1 MNNTDNKLVNNVDK
15 LKDNVD
21 KLKYYG
27 FSDKKVLEI
36 LKSNKNYENLD
47 EKEIRKI
54 RRMPVYKVVDTCAGE
69 FEASTPYYYSTYTD
83 DEDEIEVSNNKKA
96 IILGAGPIRI
106 GQGIEFDYCTV
117 HAISALRE
125 EGIEAIIINNNPETV
140 STDFDVSDKLY
151 FEPLTL
157 EDILNVIKKESKN
170 LVAQNFLGV
179 IVQFGGQTSI
189 NLANALKKEG
199 VHVLGTQPEDIDI
212 GENREKSEKFFEK
225 LGILKAKGGTGYS
238 YEEVKKIA
246 HEITYP
252 VLVRPSYVLG
262 GRAMEI
268 VYNDEELAEYMK
280 EAVKVSEDELG
291 KHPILVDKFLS
302 EATECD
308 VDAVCDGTD
317 VLIGAIM
324 EHIEEAGI
332 HSGDSAAVIP
342 SQTISKEIIAQLKET
357 TKKIAIN
364 LRTIGMI
371 NIQYAIKDEKVYVIE
386 ANPRASRTVPFV
398 SKATGIQLAKLATKV
413 ILGKKLNELMDVYQ
427 HNENLE
433 KTKHVCVKEVV
444 FPFLK
449 LPNVD
454 PVLGPE
460 MRSTGEVMGIGD
472 SFGMAFYKAE
482 LAAGTKIP
490 LKGKIFISVRSEDK
504 EEILDVAKKFYN
516 LNFEI
521 ISTSGTS
528 RYLSQHGITNTR
540 VLKISEGEPNIL
552 NLMRNREI
560 ALVINIPKLGVN
572 PRKDG
577 YMIRRAS
584 VELNIPYITT
594 IKAVK
599 AVINAIETLRKG
611 EEICVKDVNEY
622 RTG

>member
-1 MNNTDNKLVNNVDK
+1 MDNTDNE
-15 LKDNVD
+15 LKDKVD
-21 KLKYYG
+21 ELKDKVDELKYYG

-36 LKSNKNYENLD
+36 LKTDSKNKDSD
-47 EKEIRKI
+47 EKSIRKT
-54 RRMPVYKVVDTCAGE
+54 RRIPVYKMVDTCAGE
-69 FEASTPYYYSTYTD
+69 FEASTQYYYSTYTD
-83 DEDEIEVSNNKKA
+83 EEDEVNVSDNKKA

-106 GQGIEFDYCTV
+106 GQGIEFDYSTV

-157 EDILNVIKKESKN
+157 EDVLNVIKKESKD
-170 LVAQNFLGV
+170 LTDKNFLGV
-179 IVQFGGQTSI
+179 IVQLGGQTSI

-199 VHVLGTQPEDIDI
+199 VPVLGTHPEDIDI
-212 GENREKSEKFFEK
+212 GENREKSEKFFEN

-238 YEEVKKIA
+238 FEDVRSAAK
-246 HEITYP
+246 EIGYP
-252 VLVRPSYVLG
+252 VLIRPSYVLG

-268 VYNDEELAEYMK
+268 VYNDEELADYMK

-302 EATECD
+302 DATECD

-342 SQTISKEIIAQLKET
+342 PQTLSKEIISQIKDF

-364 LRTIGMI
+364 LRTVGMI
-371 NIQYAIKDEKVYVIE
+371 NIQYAVKDKKIYVIE

-413 ILGKKLNELMDVYQ
+413 ILGKKLNELINVNK

-433 KTKHVCVKEVV
+433 KIKHVCVKEVV

-460 MRSTGEVMGIGD
+460 MRSTGEVMGIAN

-490 LKGKIFISVRSEDK
+490 SEGKIFISVRSDDTD
-504 EEILDVAKKFYN
+504 EILPFAKKFYD
-516 LNFEI
+516 LNFKI

-528 RYLSQHGITNTR
+528 RYLSQHEIPNTR

-552 NLMRNREI
+552 NLMRNRKI
-560 ALVINIPKLGVN
+560 DLVINIPKLGAN

-577 YMIRRAS
+577 YMIRRAA

-594 IKAVK
+594 LKAVK
-599 AVINAIETLRKG
+599 AVINAVETLRKG
-611 EEICVKDVNEY
+611 EEISVKDVNEY
-622 RTG
+622 RNG

>member
-1 MNNTDNKLVNNVDK
+1 MDANIEEWIQK
-15 LKDNVD
+15 LKF
-21 KLKYYG
+21 YG
-27 FSDKKVLEI
+27 FSDKKIMEI
-36 LKSNKNYENLD
+36 LNNK
-47 EKEIRKI
+47 KEGRI
-54 RRMPVYKVVDTCAGE
+54 MPVYKMVDTCAGE
-69 FEASTPYYYSTYTD
+69 FEASTPYYYSTFSD
-83 DEDEIEVSNNKKA
+83 NEDEVAVSNKKKA
-96 IILGAGPIRI
+96 IILGSGPIRI

-117 HAISALRE
+117 HAIFALRE

-140 STDFDVSDKLY
+140 STDFDISDKLY

-157 EDILNVIKKESKN
+157 EDVMNVVRKESKD
-170 LVAQNFLGV
+170 LTDENFLGV

-199 VHVLGTQPEDIDI
+199 VKILGTQPEDIEI
-212 GENREKSEKFFEK
+212 GEDREKSEKFFER

-238 YEEVKKIA
+238 FEEVKEIA
-246 HEITYP
+246 KEIGYP

-280 EAVKVSEDELG
+280 IAINVSEDEVG
-291 KHPILVDKFLS
+291 KHPILVDKFIS
-302 EATECD
+302 DATECE
-308 VDAVCDGTD
+308 VDAVCDGKD
-317 VLIGAIM
+317 VLIGAII

-342 SQTISKEIIAQLKET
+342 PQTLSKNVIEGIKEY
-357 TKKIAIN
+357 TKKIA
-364 LRTIGMI
+364 LGLKTIGMI
-371 NIQYAIKDEKVYVIE
+371 NIQYAVKDEKIYVIE

-398 SKATGIQLAKLATKV
+398 SKATGVPLAKIATKV
-413 ILGKKLNELMDVYQ
+413 ILGKKLNDLIDVDK
-427 HNENLE
+427 HNENIE
-433 KTKHVCVKEVV
+433 KMKYVCVKEVV

-460 MRSTGEVMGIGD
+460 MRSTGEVMGIGKN
-472 SFGMAFYKAE
+472 FGIAFYKAE
-482 LAAGTKIP
+482 LSAGTKIP
-490 LKGKIFISVRSEDK
+490 LNGKIFISVRNEDK
-504 EEILDVAKKFYN
+504 EKILPYAKKFYD

-528 RYLSQHGITNTR
+528 RYLSQHGIPNKK

-560 ALVINIPKLGVN
+560 DLVINIPKLGIN

-577 YMIRRAS
+577 YMIRRSS

-594 IKAVK
+594 INGVK
-599 AVINAIETLRKG
+599 ACIDAIETLKKG
-611 EEICVKDVNEY
+611 ENIDVMELDEY
-622 RTG
+622 RVI

>member
-1 MNNTDNKLVNNVDK
+1 MDANIEEWIQK
-15 LKDNVD
+15 LKF
-21 KLKYYG
+21 YG
-27 FSDKKVLEI
+27 FSDKKIMEI
-36 LKSNKNYENLD
+36 LNNK
-47 EKEIRKI
+47 KEGKI
-54 RRMPVYKVVDTCAGE
+54 MPVYKMVDTCAGE
-69 FEASTPYYYSTYTD
+69 FEASTPYYYSTFSDT
-83 DEDEIEVSNNKKA
+83 EDEVAVSDKKKA
-96 IILGAGPIRI
+96 IILGSGPIRI

-117 HAISALRE
+117 HAIFALRE

-140 STDFDVSDKLY
+140 STDFDISDKLY

-157 EDILNVIKKESKN
+157 EDVMNIVRKESKD
-170 LVAQNFLGV
+170 LTDENFLGV

-199 VHVLGTQPEDIDI
+199 VKILGTQPEDIEI
-212 GENREKSEKFFEK
+212 GEDREKSEKFFER

-238 YEEVKKIA
+238 FEEVREIA
-246 HEITYP
+246 KEIGYP

-280 EAVKVSEDELG
+280 IAINVSEDEVG
-291 KHPILVDKFLS
+291 KHPILVDKFIS
-302 EATECD
+302 DATECE
-308 VDAVCDGTD
+308 VDAVCDGKD
-317 VLIGAIM
+317 VLIGAII

-342 SQTISKEIIAQLKET
+342 PQTLSKNVIEGIKEY
-357 TKKIAIN
+357 TKKIA
-364 LRTIGMI
+364 LGLKTIGMI
-371 NIQYAIKDEKVYVIE
+371 NIQYAVKDEKIYVIE

-398 SKATGIQLAKLATKV
+398 SKATGIPLAKIATKV
-413 ILGKKLNELMDVYQ
+413 ILGKKLKDLIDVDK
-427 HNENLE
+427 HNENIE
-433 KTKHVCVKEVV
+433 KMNYVCVKEVV

-460 MRSTGEVMGIGD
+460 MRSTGEVMGIGKN
-472 SFGMAFYKAE
+472 FGIAFYKAE
-482 LAAGTKIP
+482 LSAGTKIP
-490 LKGKIFISVRSEDK
+490 LNGKIFISVRNEDK
-504 EEILDVAKKFYN
+504 EKILPYAKKFYD

-528 RYLSQHGITNTR
+528 RYLSQHGIPNKK

-560 ALVINIPKLGVN
+560 DLVINIPKLGIN

-577 YMIRRAS
+577 YMIRRSS

-594 IKAVK
+594 INGVK
-599 AVINAIETLRKG
+599 ACIDAIETLKKG
-611 EEICVKDVNEY
+611 ENIDVMELNEY
-622 RTG
+622 RVI

>member
-1 MNNTDNKLVNNVDK
+1 MDANIEEWIQK
-15 LKDNVD
+15 LKF
-21 KLKYYG
+21 YG
-27 FSDKKVLEI
+27 FSDKKIMEI
-36 LKSNKNYENLD
+36 LNNK
-47 EKEIRKI
+47 KEGKI
-54 RRMPVYKVVDTCAGE
+54 MPVYKMVDTCAGE
-69 FEASTPYYYSTYTD
+69 FEASTPYYYSTFAD
-83 DEDEIEVSNNKKA
+83 NEDEVAVSNKKKA
-96 IILGAGPIRI
+96 IILGSGPIRI

-117 HAISALRE
+117 HAIFALRE

-140 STDFDVSDKLY
+140 STDFDISDKLY

-157 EDILNVIKKESKN
+157 EDVMNIVRKESKD
-170 LVAQNFLGV
+170 LTDENFLGV

-199 VHVLGTQPEDIDI
+199 VKILGTQPEDIEI
-212 GENREKSEKFFEK
+212 GEDREKSEKFFER

-238 YEEVKKIA
+238 FEEVREIA
-246 HEITYP
+246 KEIGYP

-280 EAVKVSEDELG
+280 IAINVSEDEVG
-291 KHPILVDKFLS
+291 KHPILVDKFIS
-302 EATECD
+302 DATECE
-308 VDAVCDGTD
+308 VDAVCDGKD
-317 VLIGAIM
+317 VLIGAII

-342 SQTISKEIIAQLKET
+342 PQTLSKNVIEGIKEY
-357 TKKIAIN
+357 TKKIA
-364 LRTIGMI
+364 LGLKTIGMI
-371 NIQYAIKDEKVYVIE
+371 NIQYAVKDEKIYVIE

-398 SKATGIQLAKLATKV
+398 SKATGIPLAKIATKV
-413 ILGKKLNELMDVYQ
+413 ILGKKLKDLIDVDK
-427 HNENLE
+427 HNENIE
-433 KTKHVCVKEVV
+433 KMNYVCVKEVV

-460 MRSTGEVMGIGD
+460 MRSTGEVMGIGKN
-472 SFGMAFYKAE
+472 FGIAFYKAE
-482 LAAGTKIP
+482 LSAGTKIP
-490 LKGKIFISVRSEDK
+490 LNGKIFISVRNEDK
-504 EEILDVAKKFYN
+504 EKILPYAKKFYD

-528 RYLSQHGITNTR
+528 RYLSQHGIPNKK

-560 ALVINIPKLGVN
+560 DLVINIPKLGIN

-577 YMIRRAS
+577 YMIRRSS

-594 IKAVK
+594 INGVK
-599 AVINAIETLRKG
+599 ACIDAIETLKKG
-611 EEICVKDVNEY
+611 ENIDVMELNEY
-622 RTG
+622 RVI

>member
-1 MNNTDNKLVNNVDK
+1 MDANIEEWIQK
-15 LKDNVD
+15 LKF
-21 KLKYYG
+21 YG
-27 FSDKKVLEI
+27 FSDKKIMEI
-36 LKSNKNYENLD
+36 LNNKKLNNK
-47 EKEIRKI
+47 KEGRI
-54 RRMPVYKVVDTCAGE
+54 MPVYKMVDTCAGE
-69 FEASTPYYYSTYTD
+69 FEASTPYYYSTFSD
-83 DEDEIEVSNNKKA
+83 NEDEVAVSNKKKA
-96 IILGAGPIRI
+96 IILGSGPIRI

-117 HAISALRE
+117 HAIFALRE

-140 STDFDVSDKLY
+140 STDFDISDKLY

-157 EDILNVIKKESKN
+157 EDVMNVVRKESKD
-170 LVAQNFLGV
+170 LTDENFLGV

-199 VHVLGTQPEDIDI
+199 VKILGTQPEDIEI
-212 GENREKSEKFFEK
+212 GEDREKSEKFFER

-238 YEEVKKIA
+238 FEEVKEIA
-246 HEITYP
+246 KEIGYP

-280 EAVKVSEDELG
+280 IAINVSEDEVG
-291 KHPILVDKFLS
+291 KHPILVDKFIS
-302 EATECD
+302 DATECE
-308 VDAVCDGTD
+308 VDAVCDGKD
-317 VLIGAIM
+317 VLIGAII

-342 SQTISKEIIAQLKET
+342 PQTLSKNVIEGIKEY
-357 TKKIAIN
+357 TKKIA
-364 LRTIGMI
+364 LGLKTIGMI
-371 NIQYAIKDEKVYVIE
+371 NIQYAVKDEKIYVIE

-398 SKATGIQLAKLATKV
+398 SKATGIPLAKIATKV
-413 ILGKKLNELMDVYQ
+413 ILGKKLNDLIDVDK
-427 HNENLE
+427 HNENIE
-433 KTKHVCVKEVV
+433 KMKYVCVKEVV

-460 MRSTGEVMGIGD
+460 MRSTGEVMGIGKN
-472 SFGMAFYKAE
+472 FGIAFYKAE
-482 LAAGTKIP
+482 LSAGTKIP
-490 LKGKIFISVRSEDK
+490 LNGKIFISVRNEDK
-504 EEILDVAKKFYN
+504 EKILPYAKKFYD

-528 RYLSQHGITNTR
+528 RYLSQHGIPNKK

-560 ALVINIPKLGVN
+560 DLVINIPKLGIN

-577 YMIRRAS
+577 YMIRRSS

-594 IKAVK
+594 INGVK
-599 AVINAIETLRKG
+599 ACIDAIETLKKG
-611 EEICVKDVNEY
+611 ENIDVMELDEY
-622 RTG
+622 RVI

>member
-1 MNNTDNKLVNNVDK
+1 MDNNR
-15 LKDNVD
+15 LKDSID

-27 FSDKKVLEI
+27 FSDKKILEI
-36 LKSNKNYENLD
+36 LNNKELNER
-47 EKEIRKI
+47 KIRKI
-54 RRMPVYKVVDTCAGE
+54 RRMPVYKMVDTCAGE

-83 DEDEIEVSNNKKA
+83 DKDEIDVSDRKKA

-157 EDILNVIKKESKN
+157 EDVLNVIKKESKG
-170 LVAQNFLGV
+170 LTDKNFLGV

-199 VHVLGTQPEDIDI
+199 VPILGTQPEDIDI
-212 GENREKSEKFFEK
+212 GEDRERSEKFFEK
-225 LGILKAKGGTGYS
+225 FGILRPKGGTGYS
-238 YEEVKKIA
+238 YEEVKRAA
-246 HEITYP
+246 HEIGYP

-268 VYNDEELAEYMK
+268 VYNDEELEEYMK
-280 EAVKVSEDELG
+280 EAVKESKDELG

-302 EATECD
+302 DAVECD
-308 VDAVCDGTD
+308 VDAVCDGRD

-342 SQTISKEIIAQLKET
+342 PQTISKEIIKEIKDI
-357 TKKIAIN
+357 TKRIAIN

-371 NIQYAIKDEKVYVIE
+371 NIQYAIKDKKVYVIE

-398 SKATGIQLAKLATKV
+398 SKATGVPLAKLATKV
-413 ILGKKLNELMDVYQ
+413 MLGKRLAELIDVDK
-427 HNENLE
+427 HNKNLE
-433 KTKHVCVKEVV
+433 NARHVCVKEVV
-444 FPFLK
+444 FPFTK
-449 LPNVD
+449 LLNVD

-460 MRSTGEVMGIGD
+460 MRSTGEVMGIGNN
-472 SFGMAFYKAE
+472 FGMAFYKAE

-490 LKGKIFISVRSEDK
+490 LKGRVFISVRNKDK
-504 EEILDVAKKFYN
+504 EKILPLAKKFYDFG
-516 LNFEI
+516 FEI

-528 RYLSQHGITNTR
+528 RYLSQHEIPNKR

-560 ALVINIPKLGVN
+560 DLVINIPKLGVN

-577 YMIRRAS
+577 YIIRRAS

-599 AVINAIETLRKG
+599 AALNAIETLRKG
-611 EEICVKDVNEY
+611 EEICVMDVNEY
-622 RTG
+622 RNGCE

>member
-1 MNNTDNKLVNNVDK
+1 MDANIEEWIQK
-15 LKDNVD
+15 LKF
-21 KLKYYG
+21 YG
-27 FSDKKVLEI
+27 FSDKKIMEI
-36 LKSNKNYENLD
+36 LNNK
-47 EKEIRKI
+47 KEGKI
-54 RRMPVYKVVDTCAGE
+54 MPVYKMVDTCAGE
-69 FEASTPYYYSTYTD
+69 FEASTPYYYSTFSD
-83 DEDEIEVSNNKKA
+83 NEDEVAVSNKKKA
-96 IILGAGPIRI
+96 IILGSGPIRI

-117 HAISALRE
+117 HAIFALRE

-140 STDFDVSDKLY
+140 STDFDISDKLY

-157 EDILNVIKKESKN
+157 EDVMNIVRKESKD
-170 LVAQNFLGV
+170 LTDENFLGV

-199 VHVLGTQPEDIDI
+199 VKILGTQPEDIEI
-212 GENREKSEKFFEK
+212 GEDREKSEKFFER

-238 YEEVKKIA
+238 FEEVREIA
-246 HEITYP
+246 KEIGYP

-280 EAVKVSEDELG
+280 IAINVSEDEVG
-291 KHPILVDKFLS
+291 KHPILVDKFIS
-302 EATECD
+302 DATECE
-308 VDAVCDGTD
+308 VDAVCDGKD
-317 VLIGAIM
+317 VLIGAII

-342 SQTISKEIIAQLKET
+342 PQTLSKNVIEGIKEY
-357 TKKIAIN
+357 TKKIA
-364 LRTIGMI
+364 LGLKTIGMI
-371 NIQYAIKDEKVYVIE
+371 NIQYAVKDEKIYVIE

-398 SKATGIQLAKLATKV
+398 SKATGIPLAKIATKV
-413 ILGKKLNELMDVYQ
+413 ILGKKLKDLIDVDK
-427 HNENLE
+427 HNENIE
-433 KTKHVCVKEVV
+433 KMNYVCVKEVV

-460 MRSTGEVMGIGD
+460 MRSTGEVMGIGKN
-472 SFGMAFYKAE
+472 FGIAFYKAE
-482 LAAGTKIP
+482 LSAGTKIP
-490 LKGKIFISVRSEDK
+490 LNGKIFISVRNEDK
-504 EEILDVAKKFYN
+504 EKILPYAKKFYD

-528 RYLSQHGITNTR
+528 RYLSQHGIPNKK

-560 ALVINIPKLGVN
+560 DLVINIPKLGIN

-577 YMIRRAS
+577 YMIRRSS

-594 IKAVK
+594 INGVK
-599 AVINAIETLRKG
+599 ACIDAIETLKKG
-611 EEICVKDVNEY
+611 ENIDVMELNEY
-622 RTG
+622 RVI

>member
-1 MNNTDNKLVNNVDK
+1 MDANIEEWIQK
-15 LKDNVD
+15 LKF
-21 KLKYYG
+21 YG
-27 FSDKKVLEI
+27 FSDKKIMEI
-36 LKSNKNYENLD
+36 LNNK
-47 EKEIRKI
+47 KEGRI
-54 RRMPVYKVVDTCAGE
+54 MPVYKMVDTCAGE
-69 FEASTPYYYSTYTD
+69 FEASTPYYYSTFSD
-83 DEDEIEVSNNKKA
+83 NEDEVAVSNKKKA
-96 IILGAGPIRI
+96 IILGSGPIRI

-117 HAISALRE
+117 HAIFALRE

-140 STDFDVSDKLY
+140 STDFDISDKLY

-157 EDILNVIKKESKN
+157 EDVMNVVRKESKD
-170 LVAQNFLGV
+170 LTDENFLGV

-199 VHVLGTQPEDIDI
+199 VKILGTQPEDIEI
-212 GENREKSEKFFEK
+212 GEDREKSEKFFER

-238 YEEVKKIA
+238 FEEVKEIA
-246 HEITYP
+246 KEIGYP

-280 EAVKVSEDELG
+280 IAINVSEDEVG
-291 KHPILVDKFLS
+291 KHPILVDKFIS
-302 EATECD
+302 DATECE
-308 VDAVCDGTD
+308 VDAVCDGKD
-317 VLIGAIM
+317 VLIGAII

-342 SQTISKEIIAQLKET
+342 PQTLSKNVIEGIKEY
-357 TKKIAIN
+357 TKKIA
-364 LRTIGMI
+364 LGLKTIGMI
-371 NIQYAIKDEKVYVIE
+371 NIQYAVKDEKIYVIE

-398 SKATGIQLAKLATKV
+398 SKATGIPLAKIATKV
-413 ILGKKLNELMDVYQ
+413 ILGKKLNDLIDVDK
-427 HNENLE
+427 HNENIE
-433 KTKHVCVKEVV
+433 KMKYVCVKEVV

-460 MRSTGEVMGIGD
+460 MRSTGEVMGIGKN
-472 SFGMAFYKAE
+472 FGIAFYKAE
-482 LAAGTKIP
+482 LSAGTKIP
-490 LKGKIFISVRSEDK
+490 LNGKIFISVRNEDK
-504 EEILDVAKKFYN
+504 EKILPYAKKFYD

-528 RYLSQHGITNTR
+528 RYLSQHGIPNKK

-560 ALVINIPKLGVN
+560 DLVINIPKLGIN

-577 YMIRRAS
+577 YMIRRSS

-594 IKAVK
+594 INGVK
-599 AVINAIETLRKG
+599 ACIDAIETLKKG
-611 EEICVKDVNEY
+611 ENIDVMELDEY
-622 RTG
+622 RVI